1 MTKNKARVEASIVHA
16 YLAFEIKHFI
26 EYYFQSSL
34 HRPNIRR
41 NEGMQQLEPQMPTP
55 SVFNRKDTPFENR
68 GKRYLTEPE
77 YSIACLHILLN
88 CDEVQPYLE

>member
-1 MTKNKARVEASIVHA
+1 MVQA

-34 HRPNIRR
+34 HCPSIGR
-41 NEGMQQLEPQMPTP
+41 NEGMQQLIPQMPTR
-55 SVFNRKDTPFENR
+55 SVFNHKDTAFGNR

-77 YSIACLHILLN
+77 YHIARLHILLN